1 LHKAEEKASKEDLT
15 LYQQQIGSLIYLS
28 TKTRP
33 DITFAVNRC
42 ARFMSNLDMTY
53 FKALNCI
60 WKYLN
65 KYLTLGINYNCNEN
79 ILKLIG
85 YTDADWGGDIV
96 GRKST
101 SGFLYLLNNKII
113 SWNSISQKTVALLSC
128 EAEYMAFKEAIKEAI
143 YLNNLI
149 TYFNKFYNNN
159 TIRILTLLTD
169 SELALKLA
177 NNPEFHK
184 RSKHIDITY
193 HFIREA
199 ILDKKVDLIYVNTK
213 KQLADGFTKA
223 LDNIKH
229 KNFINCLNLKEI

>member
-1 LHKAEEKASKEDLT
+1 
-15 LYQQQIGSLIYLS
+15 
-28 TKTRP
+28 
-33 DITFAVNRC
+33 
-42 ARFMSNLDMTY
+42 M
-53 FKALNCI
+53 
-60 WKYLN
+60 
-65 KYLTLGINYNCNEN
+65 
-79 ILKLIG
+79 
-85 YTDADWGGDIV
+85 
-96 GRKST
+96 
-101 SGFLYLLNNKII
+101 
-113 SWNSISQKTVALLSC
+113 QKTVALSSC

-149 TYFNKFYNNN
+149 TYFNKLYNNN
-159 TIRILTLLTD
+159 NIRIPTLLTD
-169 SELALKLA
+169 SESALKLA

-229 KNFINCLNLKEI
+229 KNFINCLNLKEM